1 VVRDQG
7 VGIPVDDL
15 PRIFERFQR
24 AGNVGSIRVSGIGLA
39 GSRQIVEQH
48 GGTMTV
54 VSQPGAGAA
63 FTVRLP
69 LAKTPDRSS
78 SGAQFR

>member
-1 VVRDQG
+1 
-7 VGIPVDDL
+7 
-15 PRIFERFQR
+15 
-24 AGNVGSIRVSGIGLA
+24 
-39 GSRQIVEQH
+39 
-48 GGTMTV
+48 MTV
-54 VSQPGAGAA
+54 VSQPGAA